1 MKETVN
7 NFIADKFGTS
17 EVKPVGFNALAQ
29 PKAFAQ
35 DLGNFVYQLHQL
47 EATGAES
54 PALMLPVIEAE
65 FLTLLDQMKRIAP
78 VEGLRL
84 YWDKASKN
92 PWTKPAVVLHGDL
105 NLDTVWKMADKFSGV
120 AETTASIVGDP
131 ACDLTIAWEIF
142 DEKQRKIF
150 FSAAEAD
157 KATVIRARVWAIY
170 KAMKIITLPIL
181 ISLYWRV
188 MFFSESMKS
197 SVLAQSQTFI
207 RRNENGLP
215 SFI

>member
-17 EVKPVGFNALAQ
+17 EVCPVGFDPLAQ

-47 EATGAES
+47 EATGAEN

-84 YWDKASKN
+84 YWDKASK
-92 PWTKPAVVLHGDL
+92 KSMDQ
-105 NLDTVWKMADKFSGV
+105 
-120 AETTASIVGDP
+120 
-131 ACDLTIAWEIF
+131 ACGCFT
-142 DEKQRKIF
+142 
-150 FSAAEAD
+150 
-157 KATVIRARVWAIY
+157 
-170 KAMKIITLPIL
+170 
-181 ISLYWRV
+181 WRV
-188 MFFSESMKS
+188 ELGHCVEES
-197 SVLAQSQTFI
+197 
-207 RRNENGLP
+207 R
-215 SFI
+215 

>member
-105 NLDTVWKMADKFSGV
+105 NLDTVRKMADKFSGV

-170 KAMKIITLPIL
+170 KAMKNYNAADIDQSIL
-181 ISLYWRV
+181 ARDVLFRINEELGLGVEPDLY
-188 MFFSESMKS
+188 
-197 SVLAQSQTFI
+197 
-207 RRNENGLP
+207 
-215 SFI
+215 

>member
-7 NFIADKFGTS
+7 HFIADKFGTR
-17 EVKPVGFNALAQ
+17 EAIPVGFNALAQ

-47 EATGAES
+47 EAMGTEQPS
-54 PALMLPVIEAE
+54 LMLPIIEAE

-78 VEGLRL
+78 IEGLRL

-92 PWTKPAVVLHGDL
+92 PWTKPAVVLHGSL
-105 NLDTVWKMADKFSGV
+105 NLDTVWTTSDKFSGV
-120 AETTASIVGDP
+120 AETASSLVGDP

-150 FSAAEAD
+150 FSAAETD
-157 KATVIRARVWAIY
+157 KATVIRARVWALY
-170 KAMKIITLPIL
+170 KAMKNYNATDIDQSIL
-181 ISLYWRV
+181 ARDVLFRINEELGLGAEPDLY
-188 MFFSESMKS
+188 
-197 SVLAQSQTFI
+197 
-207 RRNENGLP
+207 
-215 SFI
+215 

>member
-7 NFIADKFGTS
+7 NFIANKFGIIES
-17 EVKPVGFNALAQ
+17 EPVGFKTLAQ

-54 PALMLPVIEAE
+54 PALMLPIIEAE
-65 FLTLLDQMKRIAP
+65 FLTLLDQMKRVAP
-78 VEGLRL
+78 IEGLHL

-92 PWTKPAVVLHGDL
+92 LWTKPAVILHGDINL
-105 NLDTVWKMADKFSGV
+105 NTVRKQMDKFSGV
-120 AETTASIVGDP
+120 AKTASSLVGDP
-131 ACDLTIAWEIF
+131 AWDLTIAWEIF

-170 KAMKIITLPIL
+170 KAMKNYNAADIDQSIL
-181 ISLYWRV
+181 ARDVLFRINEELGLGAEPDLY
-188 MFFSESMKS
+188 
-197 SVLAQSQTFI
+197 
-207 RRNENGLP
+207 
-215 SFI
+215 